1 MKHIE
6 TQNINTS
13 KCEKTECLLIEIHKH
28 QSKAY
33 TYIVSNGCEML
44 GELVEDDIQG
54 FLGGSEMKKFY
65 NSSKRKF
72 LVPVNRLKNI
82 VKPKYY

>member
-1 MKHIE
+1 
-6 TQNINTS
+6 
-13 KCEKTECLLIEIHKH
+13 
-28 QSKAY
+28 
-33 TYIVSNGCEML
+33 VSNGCEML